1 MPIRK
6 DTRIFTATFRNLKLK
21 AFGVD
26 NVIRESFAIT
36 VFQESCRPAR
46 WAARPKL
53 SRGAHQWVGSTAA
66 AVQELV
72 AADFEECVSP
82 WAEMPASRPASP
94 SLRSGTDVPAPAKQ
108 A

>member
-1 MPIRK
+1 MRIRK
-6 DTRIFTATFRNLKLK
+6 DTRIFTATFRNLKLH

-26 NVIRESFAIT
+26 QVIKESFAVSIYQ
-36 VFQESCRPAR
+36 VSCRPAR
-46 WAARPKL
+46 WAARPQL
-53 SRGAHQWVGSTAA
+53 SRGPHQWVGPSAA

-72 AADFEECVSP
+72 ASDFEECISP
-82 WAEMPASRPASP
+82 WVEMPASRPASP